1 MGAVRLRRR
10 TLRSGER
17 KRELRISLLR
27 SGRKRGKG
35 KVETRRQKLES
46 GGKWRV
52 AGGEKR
58 GSRSEADPSR
68 RGGLGMTVSGA
79 RFESGGFLEFD
90 FGGVAEGEKGKLETR
105 NQKLKKEGTCDRRSR
120 TIEMRQAVSER
131 ERDSSE

>member
-17 KRELRISLLR
+17 KRELRINLLR

-35 KVETRRQKLES
+35 KLETRRQKLES

-58 GSRSEADPSR
+58 GSRRERDPSR
-68 RGGLGMTVSGA
+68 RGGLGVAGSGA
-79 RFESGGFLEFD
+79 RVEAGGVLEFD
-90 FGGVAEGEKGKLETR
+90 FGGVAVGVGEAG
-105 NQKLKKEGTCDRRSR
+105 GG
-120 TIEMRQAVSER
+120 
-131 ERDSSE
+131 

>member
-35 KVETRRQKLES
+35 ELETRRQKLES

-79 RFESGGFLEFD
+79 RVESGGFLGFD
-90 FGGVAEGEKGKLETR
+90 FCGVAEGEKGEIGIR
-105 NQKLKKEGTCDRRSR
+105 NLKKK
-120 TIEMRQAVSER
+120 A
-131 ERDSSE
+131 

>member
-17 KRELRISLLR
+17 KRESRINLLR

-68 RGGLGMTVSGA
+68 RGGLGMTVRGA
-79 RFESGGFLEFD
+79 RFEAGRFLEFD
-90 FGGVAEGEKGKLETR
+90 FGGVGWGVAGPEEGIGW
-105 NQKLKKEGTCDRRSR
+105 
-120 TIEMRQAVSER
+120 
-131 ERDSSE
+131 